1 MRAEAAAPDDSSFA
15 AALRRLLAKG
25 ADDPAFTAL
34 ALTLPGETDLAREM
48 GENVDPDILFKARA
62 GLRRALGEA
71 LKPALEQCY
80 ALERRRRAL
89 FAGRRQRGPAR
100 AAQRVARS

>member
-1 MRAEAAAPDDSSFA
+1 LRAEAAAPDDSSFA

-48 GENVDPDILFKARA
+48 ARTSIPTFSSRRAPAASRAGRGAQTRARA
-62 GLRRALGEA
+62 M
-71 LKPALEQCY
+71 PC
-80 ALERRRRAL
+80 LERRHRAL
-89 FAGRRQRGPAR
+89 YADAASAAGAR
-100 AAQRVARS
+100 LRNASLT